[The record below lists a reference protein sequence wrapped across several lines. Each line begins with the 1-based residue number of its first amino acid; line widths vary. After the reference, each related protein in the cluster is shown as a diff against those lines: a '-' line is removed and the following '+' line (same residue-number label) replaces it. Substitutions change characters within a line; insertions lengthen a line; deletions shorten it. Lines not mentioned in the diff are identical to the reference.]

1 MISQG
6 CCLAF
11 DNLRLASRC
20 PVSLRFG
27 EPVGR
32 ILRAIPVVALLGAL
46 MVGLPIGENN
56 SAHAVPTWTVLTD
69 IATENTPEEGDLAVS
84 ADGSVVHAVWR
95 AYVGGD
101 FQIQSARYSS
111 GSWSGVTTHTSGSV
125 NAYDARIFSSDDG
138 SIVTLSWTMTGP
150 SSNRDIYVASS
161 NDSGATWTSPVQL
174 SNSSYNSGT
183 QIIDGSSNG
192 TFQYVSW
199 NEWNG
204 SGWFVKI
211 AKSSNSGVS
220 WSAATT
226 LSGSGVDARG
236 GIAVSDD
243 GATVHVIWRRYV
255 SSKYQAESTSSTN
268 SGSSWSTIKVHSD
281 TVTRTHVFEPRIASS
296 SDGTVVYATWL
307 EGSTTEVTVQQSS
320 DSGANWGAWTTPGT
334 GSRQQLSP
342 SVVVSD
348 DGTIAAVSWR
358 ETDGSNFL
366 ARVAVYASGSPTAF
380 TLSEAGQTVQ
390 PPVLTGSGDGST
402 IAVAWDRPDGANDA
416 VQAAI
421 SSDSGSSF
429 SVQTVVSSG
438 VNQYSPD
445 LVAARDG
452 SSTFATWSSLGEGI
466 KFAKFSEPSVS
477 SGGSSSASAGVPGI
491 FLSVNGVLL
500 GNQVQGSPVYYG
512 ADRVAVTSTY
522 VLTVTKV
529 SNVAPSVVTLAEGT
543 IGADGSFSSMVRLPE
558 LAPGTYNVRM
568 SGTHTNGATLQLT
581 SQVTVGAG
589 VFTSIGANIP
599 VIR

>member
-1 MISQG
+1 MGNFLRRVAS
-6 CCLAF
+6 LAV
-11 DNLRLASRC
+11 LCALALASSIKISS
-20 PVSLRFG
+20 PAYS
-27 EPVGR
+27 
-32 ILRAIPVVALLGAL
+32 
-46 MVGLPIGENN
+46 
-56 SAHAVPTWTVLTD
+56 VPSWTVLSD

-161 NDSGATWTSPVQL
+161 SDSGATWSSPFRL
-174 SNSSYNSGT
+174 SNSSYNSWHQVIGGSS
-183 QIIDGSSNG
+183 DGSV
-192 TFQYVSW
+192 QYVSW
-199 NEWNG
+199 NEWDG
-204 SGWFVKI
+204 MGWFVKLW
-211 AKSSNSGVS
+211 KSSDSGVS
-220 WSAATT
+220 WSLVDT
-226 LSGSGVDARG
+226 LSGSGVDGRG

-243 GATVHVIWRRYV
+243 GATVRLIWRRLV
-255 SSKYQAESTSSTN
+255 SGTYQAETKFSTN
-268 SGSSWSTIKVHSD
+268 SGGSWSSVRVLSD
-281 TVTRTHVFEPRIASS
+281 IFVRTHAFEPRIASS
-296 SDGTVVYATWL
+296 SDGTVVYAAWRD
-307 EGSTTEVTVQQSS
+307 GSPTEVRVQQSS
-320 DSGANWGAWTTPGT
+320 DSGATWAAWTFPGT
-334 GSRQQLSP
+334 GSRQQLSS
-342 SVVVSD
+342 SVAVSD

-366 ARVAVYASGSPTAF
+366 ARVAVYTSGSPTSF
-380 TLSEAGQTVQ
+380 TLSEAGQTVEA
-390 PPVLTGSGDGST
+390 PVLTSSGDGST
-402 IAVAWDRPDGANDA
+402 IVVAWVRPDGANES
-416 VQAAI
+416 VQAAT
-421 SSDSGSSF
+421 SSNSGSSF
-429 SVQTVVSSG
+429 SVQTLVTSG
-438 VNQYSPD
+438 VDQYSPD
-445 LVAARDG
+445 LVTTANG
-452 SSTFATWSSLGEGI
+452 SSTFATWSSFGEGI

-500 GNQVQGSPVYYG
+500 DKQVHGAPVYYG

-543 IGADGSFSSMVRLPE
+543 IGANGSFSSMVRLPA

-568 SGTHTNGATLQLT
+568 TGTHTSGATLELT
-581 SQVTVGAG
+581 SQVTVDAG
-589 VFTSIGANIP
+589 VFTSIGSNIP
-599 VIR
+599 IIR

>member
-1 MISQG
+1 M
-6 CCLAF
+6 
-11 DNLRLASRC
+11 
-20 PVSLRFG
+20 
-27 EPVGR
+27 GR

-46 MVGLPIGENN
+46 MVGLPVGENN

-69 IATENTPEEGDLAVS
+69 IATANSPEEGDLAVS
-84 ADGSVVHAVWR
+84 TDGSLVHSVWR
-95 AYVGGD
+95 ANVGGD
-101 FQIQSARYSS
+101 YQIQSARYSS
-111 GSWSGVTTHTSGSV
+111 GTWSDVTTHTSGSV
-125 NAYDARIFSSDDG
+125 NAYDARIFSSHDG
-138 SIVTLSWTMTGP
+138 STVTLTWTMYGP

-161 NDSGATWTSPVQL
+161 NDSGATWASPVRL
-174 SNSSYNSGT
+174 SNSSFNSFH
-183 QIIDGSSNG
+183 QVIDGSSDG
-192 TFQYVSW
+192 SVQYVSW

-211 AKSSNSGVS
+211 AKSSDSGVS
-220 WSAATT
+220 WSGATP
-226 LSGSGVDARG
+226 LSGSLGGSDRG
-236 GIAVSDD
+236 GIAVSDN

-255 SSKYQAESTSSTN
+255 SSTYQTESTSSTN
-268 SGSSWSTIKVHSD
+268 SGSSWPTFKVHSD

-342 SVVVSD
+342 SVVVSE
-348 DGTIAAVSWR
+348 DGSIAAVSWR

-380 TLSEAGQTVQ
+380 TLSEAGQTVE
-390 PPVLTGSGDGST
+390 PPVLTSSGDGST
-402 IAVAWDRPDGANDA
+402 IAVAWDRPDGANDT

-452 SSTFATWSSLGEGI
+452 SSTFATWSSSGEGI